1 MTATARTPAAEE
13 AVPLAGHGAHPPTV
27 TLPHARVPDP
37 VPALIRA
44 ARAAHAAAT
53 HTILL
58 LAATVLALAHTAL
71 LPRVPPADAT
81 VATVLLHLP
90 TATPDAPGVP
100 VPDPALAA
108 VLQSTGGEVGLWGDT
123 GAVSPAHPTTP
134 EQTEA
139 GLAVLNALPSA

>member
-27 TLPHARVPDP
+27 ALPHAHVPDP

-81 VATVLLHLP
+81 VATVRLHLP
-90 TATPDAPGVP
+90 TATPGAQGVP
-100 VPDPALAA
+100 VHDPALAA
-108 VLQSTGGEVGLWGDT
+108 VHQSTGGEVGLWGDT

-139 GLAVLNALPSA
+139 GLAALNALPSA